1 MPSVTDLPL
10 LPPQLK
16 KIKPYLQRARET
28 ESKFPVIAYYC
39 CKYAATLGTIVFFYH
54 LRFSLFFFF
63 LIESFEYFLEVLSRE
78 VLCCVYG
85 SSMIEKCLRCMDR
98 CSYRDVKYEKRYDTQ
113 KCCFSREKRNR
124 DFEEDLRRFEHLNR

>member
-16 KIKPYLQRARET
+16 KIKPYLQRAKET

-39 CKYAATLGTIVFFYH
+39 CKYAATLGTIVFFKFYV
-54 LRFSLFFFF
+54 LLLFFLFVRVF
-63 LIESFEYFLEVLSRE
+63 KRFEYSTFRE

-85 SSMIEKCLRCMDR
+85 SSIMDKCLRCMD
-98 CSYRDVKYEKRYDTQ
+98 
-113 KCCFSREKRNR
+113 
-124 DFEEDLRRFEHLNR
+124 